1 MRRINSRPRVVLL
14 ASDLQALDGVAG
26 EHGLRQAHPAKLVL
40 GVRRSDALL
49 AAEFAVEVELAVAE
63 GALARSEERRRLVA
77 DSGERV
83 DRLARQRLADSA
95 DLATE

>member
-49 AAEFAVEVELAVAE
+49 AAEFAAELFEAAVAGWRSTFEAPREDLEALVPAVERICLELAARFAAD
-63 GALARSEERRRLVA
+63 AL
-77 DSGERV
+77 
-83 DRLARQRLADSA
+83 
-95 DLATE
+95 